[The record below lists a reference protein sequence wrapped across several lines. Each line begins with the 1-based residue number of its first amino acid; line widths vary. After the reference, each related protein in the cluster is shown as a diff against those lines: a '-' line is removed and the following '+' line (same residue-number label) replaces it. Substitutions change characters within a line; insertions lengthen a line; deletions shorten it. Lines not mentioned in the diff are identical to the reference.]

1 MNTKHKYSNSQL
13 NKRKKKEKQISH
25 VTINKRKSY
34 KRKWFLT
41 DNILPVT

>member
-34 KRKWFLT
+34 KKSGSLQITFYQ
-41 DNILPVT
+41 